1 MKESSASV
9 FEFMV
14 QETSAHGKFR
24 VRDSGVE
31 CREGA
36 VLHAV
41 DSHGRASL
49 LVPLASLKE
58 GQLDWHSRALS
69 LQFKELDVDGSLT
82 PFLLLQCLDPRLRT
96 QFGLLSDDVL
106 EGIEQNP
113 AAGLQVATSTVDRWR
128 RLFESGSGGLLG
140 PSQLAGIFAELLVL
154 EQLVETH
161 GPTALVAW
169 QGPSGNRHDY
179 VFDGLSLEVKATT
192 NHNNMV
198 VTIHGG
204 KQLLAPQGSDLYLM
218 AFQLERNPTGLS
230 VPDKVHN
237 LIEKGVSRFDLLT
250 LLDGPGYRDS
260 DSDAYSNI
268 RFTPLQ
274 DKTFLVDA
282 AFPRITPETIHPTG
296 MIEKI
301 ANISYSVDLGQLE
314 STEIDTRSLVMPS
327 SGVPKC

>member
-24 VRDSGVE
+24 VRDSGVA
-31 CREGA
+31 CDQGA

-41 DSHGRASL
+41 DSQGRASL
-49 LVPLASLKE
+49 LVPLASLKD
-58 GQLDWHSRALS
+58 GQLDWHSKALS
-69 LQFKELDVDGSLT
+69 LQFKELDVDGLLT
-82 PFLLLQCLDPRLRT
+82 PFLLLQCLDPKLRS

-113 AAGLQVATSTVDRWR
+113 SAGLQVATSTVDRWR
-128 RLFESGSGGLLG
+128 RLFEYGPGGLLG

-154 EQLVETH
+154 ERLVDRR

-192 NHNNMV
+192 NHNNMI

-204 KQLLAPQGSDLYLM
+204 KQLLAPDGSSLYLQ

-237 LIEKGVSRFDLLT
+237 LIEQGVSRFDLLA
-250 LLDGPGYRDS
+250 LLDGTGYRDS
-260 DSDAYSNI
+260 DSDAYSNV
-268 RFTPLQ
+268 RFMSLQ
-274 DKTFLVDA
+274 DKTFLVDSK
-282 AFPRITPETIHPTG
+282 FPRITPETIHPTD

-301 ANISYSVDLGQLE
+301 ANISYSVDLGQME
-314 STEIDTRSLVMPS
+314 STEIEIGSLIMPS
-327 SGVPKC
+327 GGV